1 MHLLQTERDTG
12 REGQTGRDRDR
23 ETDPARETKG
33 EKEKEKRWIER
44 EGRERENV
52 DDRQTD

>member
-1 MHLLQTERDTG
+1 MSKCALYRKMHLLQTERDTG

-33 EKEKEKRWIER
+33 EKERR
-44 EGRERENV
+44 RRDG
-52 DDRQTD
+52 